1 MGKLRW
7 KILLVLTA
15 LCEVAVLGCHGGRTI
30 RRDPSTVVFLIESSP
45 NSLDPRV
52 GTDGQSEHIDQ
63 LIFDGLV
70 ARDAHYQFS
79 PALAERWE
87 QPDPLTLIFHLRHG
101 IRFQGGQLL
110 TSQDVLWT
118 LNSMRNGA
126 ILTPKAASYDSI
138 STIDA
143 PDPFTVRIH
152 LKQPDNFL
160 LGNLSSSAM
169 GIVPAGSG
177 ADFWR
182 HPVGTGP
189 FRFVS
194 QETDKE
200 VVLERNSYSWTG
212 ISAPDSVRRIRFQ
225 VVPDAITQAL
235 ELRKGSADVA
245 SNSLPID
252 ALPVLAQQ
260 ENLAIEEIGGTQVQY
275 LAFNTQDTILGNRLV
290 RQAIAFSVDRSLIVK
305 TLLGGRAQLADSLLP
320 RQHWAY
326 TDDVSHYAYNP
337 KFASQ
342 LLDQA
347 GYPPGKDGIRLH
359 LTMKTS
365 TDEGTRQLAATLQ
378 QQLAQIGIALDIRS
392 LETATFLQDISRGA
406 FQIYSLRWVGGN
418 EQPDIF
424 SYAFSSTRIPPRG
437 ANRGRYKNAH
447 LDDLLQDAERSS
459 SQPRRRDDY
468 AAVQQILS
476 RDLPAYSLWYRDSIL
491 VHNKRIQEVQ
501 PTPSGDF
508 SFLLSA
514 KIVNRNS
521 IP

>member
-1 MGKLRW
+1 MSGS
-7 KILLVLTA
+7 
-15 LCEVAVLGCHGGRTI
+15 
-30 RRDPSTVVFLIESSP
+30 DPGTVVFLIESSP

-70 ARDAHYQFS
+70 ARDAHFQFS
-79 PALAERWE
+79 PALAEDWE
-87 QPDPLTLIFHLRHG
+87 QPDPLTWIFHLRHDVQ
-101 IRFQGGQLL
+101 FQNGQRL
-110 TSQDVLWT
+110 TARDVVWT
-118 LNSMRNGA
+118 IDSMRNGT
-126 ILTPKAASYDSI
+126 IITPKGASYDSI
-138 STIDA
+138 SSIQATDA
-143 PDPFTVRIH
+143 FTVRIQIR
-152 LKQPDNFL
+152 QPDNFL

-182 HPVGTGP
+182 NPIGTGP

-194 QETDKE
+194 QEMDKE
-200 VVLERNSYSWTG
+200 VILERNPYTWAG
-212 ISAPDSVRRIRFQ
+212 VPGANSVGRIRFQ
-225 VVPDAITQAL
+225 VVPDAITEAL
-235 ELRKGSADVA
+235 ELRKGSADIA

-252 ALPVLAQQ
+252 ALPVLTRQS
-260 ENLAIEEIGGTQVQY
+260 NLAMEEIGGTQVQY
-275 LAFNTQDTILGNRLV
+275 LAFNTQDRALRPALV
-290 RQAIAFSVDRSLIVK
+290 RQAIAHAIDRRLIVK

-337 KFASQ
+337 ALAEQ

-359 LTMKTS
+359 LTIKTS

-378 QQLAQIGIALDIRS
+378 QQLAQIGIALDVRS

-406 FQIYSLRWVGGN
+406 FQLYSLRWIGGN

-424 SYAFSSTRIPPRG
+424 SYAFSSQRMPPRG
-437 ANRGRYKNAH
+437 ANRGRYQNAQ
-447 LDDLLQDAERSS
+447 LDDFLHDADQSS
-459 SQPRRRDDY
+459 SESVRRDDY
-468 AAVQQILS
+468 VAVQQILS
-476 RDLPAYSLWYRDSIL
+476 RDLPAYNLWYRDSIL
-491 VHNKRIQEVQ
+491 VHNRRIQDVQ

-508 SFLLSA
+508 SFLLKA
-514 KIVNRNS
+514 KIVSRDS